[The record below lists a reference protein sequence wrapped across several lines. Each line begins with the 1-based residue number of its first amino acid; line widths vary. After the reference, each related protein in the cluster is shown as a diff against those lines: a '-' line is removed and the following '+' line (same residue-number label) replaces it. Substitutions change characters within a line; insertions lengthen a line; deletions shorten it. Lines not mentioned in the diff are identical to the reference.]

1 MGTACKQ
8 ELKHLKVTRR
18 FKCVE
23 ASGLFNINTISVKN
37 YQIIFIAVLG
47 AFWEKNYI
55 DKLEGVQ
62 RATIKM
68 SEWVEEA
75 GSRLCAS

>member
-23 ASGLFNINTISVKN
+23 ASGLFNINTISVK
-37 YQIIFIAVLG
+37 
-47 AFWEKNYI
+47 
-55 DKLEGVQ
+55 KLSDYFYSSFGG
-62 RATIKM
+62 ILI
-68 SEWVEEA
+68 EE
-75 GSRLCAS
+75 LH